1 MDNKKILIVDDE
13 PFILKSLLFIFRKE
27 GYDVKSAISGEEAL
41 SLLREERPALLF
53 LDIMLPGRD
62 GYDICREIK
71 EDVDLRSTHVVL
83 LTAKGQE
90 RDKEKAFAVGADEYV
105 TKPFSPSRMIE
116 LARSFFESA
125 PVPGD

>member
-1 MDNKKILIVDDE
+1 MENKKILIVDDE

-27 GYDVKSAISGEEAL
+27 GYPVWSAISGEEAL
-41 SLLREERPALLF
+41 SLLRKERPSLLF

-71 EDVDLRSTHVVL
+71 EDPDLRSTHVVL

-90 RDKEKAFAVGADEYV
+90 RDREKAFAVGADDYV

-116 LARSFFESA
+116 LARLFFEGA
-125 PVPGD
+125 PLAGE